1 MQSEEAS
8 DNRYTFNAPTSA
20 VVDGNDSLKPIKNLV
35 KK

>member
-8 DNRYTFNAPTSA
+8 DNRYTFNTPTSA
-20 VVDGNDSLKPIKNLV
+20 VVAANDSLKPIKNLV